1 MTAATGTVTAPGVRE
16 PANDPLSA
24 AAPLGAA
31 ALFGGHFADQAAY
44 AIVNAGLRLV
54 LNPIQYQS
62 YSQELITNFVGE
74 RFSWTALGGT
84 KNE

>member
-1 MTAATGTVTAPGVRE
+1 MTADTGTVWARGNRE

-24 AAPLGAA
+24 AVPVGAA

-44 AIVNAGLRLV
+44 AIVNAGCALV

-62 YSQELITNFVGE
+62 YSQELITNFAG
-74 RFSWTALGGT
+74 
-84 KNE
+84 